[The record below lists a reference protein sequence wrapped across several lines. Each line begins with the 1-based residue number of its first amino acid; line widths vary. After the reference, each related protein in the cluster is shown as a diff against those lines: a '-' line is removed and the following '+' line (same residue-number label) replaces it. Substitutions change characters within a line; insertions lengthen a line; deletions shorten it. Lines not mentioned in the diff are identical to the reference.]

1 MKTMLML
8 KAVFTAVSLLLLF
21 GCGGVGIK
29 NDLDVTAAPELI
41 DTSGYLP
48 VQEYDEKTA
57 SFLPYEPQ
65 ENPYL
70 ALEGRIN
77 KDAVTKF
84 IDARR
89 SYRQKEYDDVESLLA
104 EIVVI
109 DESLSGPWV
118 MRGDISTENHDLE
131 TAVTYYQKALEVN
144 SKNLNAYIRLAK
156 TQRLL
161 GRFIQAQN
169 TYAEALRV
177 WEDFPEAHLNLGVLY
192 DIYLNRPLRAQKHM
206 EAYVFLSEDEDATV
220 GRWLQEIQQRTGVA
234 SNLTQQRQGP
244 EPSISAN

>member
-21 GCGGVGIK
+21 GCGGVGTK
-29 NDLDVTAAPELI
+29 DNLGVAVAPELI

-57 SFLPYEPQ
+57 SFLPYEAQ

-70 ALEGRIN
+70 ALEGRI
-77 KDAVTKF
+77 KRDAVTKF

-89 SYRQKEYDDVESLLA
+89 SYRAKAYDDVESLLA
-104 EIVVI
+104 DIIVI
-109 DESLSGPWV
+109 DDSLSGPWV
-118 MRGDISTENHDLE
+118 MRGDIATENQDLE
-131 TAVTYYQKALEVN
+131 TAITHYKKALEVN

-161 GRFIQAQN
+161 GNFIMAQN
-169 TYAEALRV
+169 TYADALRV

-206 EAYVFLSEDEDATV
+206 EAYVFLAEDENATV

-234 SNLTQQRQGP
+234 SSLSQQRQGP